1 MEKITDVTVGPC
13 ECSKYIKPK
22 RIHYKQNG
30 VEKIWD
36 AMKVH
41 DGVACL
47 LFNTTR
53 RVFIFVRQFRP
64 AIYINSVATEV
75 RDGVETV
82 DTNKYPASLGM
93 TIELCAGIIDRDEP
107 PQNIAKSEISE
118 ECGYDVPLEHIR
130 KVTSCRSGVGTAGG
144 TLHIFYAEVT
154 DEMKVGPGGGNP
166 HEGEMIEVVEMSIEE
181 GRKLILDETVNRVHG
196 LLFALLW
203 FFENISYKD
212 S

>member
-1 MEKITDVTVGPC
+1 MDKITDVTVGPC

-64 AIYINSVATEV
+64 AIYINCVTTEV
-75 RDGVETV
+75 KDGVETV
-82 DTNKYPASLGM
+82 DTDKYPGSLGM
-93 TIELCAGIIDRDEP
+93 TIELCAGIIDRDDT
-107 PQNIAKSEISE
+107 PQSIAKSEILE
-118 ECGYDVPLEHIR
+118 ECGYDVPLEHVK
-130 KVTSCRSGVGTAGG
+130 KVTSCRNGVGTAGG
-144 TLHIFYAEVT
+144 TLHIFYAAVT
-154 DEMKVGPGGGNP
+154 DEMKVAAGGGIDQ
-166 HEGEMIEVVEMSIEE
+166 EMIEVIEMSIDE
-181 GRKLILDETVNRVHG
+181 GRKLIFDESVNRVHV
-196 LLFALLW
+196 LLFALYW
-203 FFENISYKD
+203 FFENIPYKD